1 MISKVIIALHVIL
14 TLVILALTVRILQD
28 EQNEE
33 SGIVQIL
40 LRKEARRF
48 VQVPDVVGSIATAVK
63 SAASSVVTAA
73 VASGESLVAAS
84 LPSRVSVG
92 TKYACVD
99 SECSAVPG
107 SAFHLVQYLVSFL
120 PSPEEAETLQE
131 LVDKC
136 PNLKTFL
143 SAGLGCALASTILL
157 LSGLKFR
164 LLRFVSLGLGT
175 VSVILFA
182 VAAGFAVSLYKT
194 AEAVADLLGVEASRG
209 DVFEASLADFVA
221 SLIMT
226 ALVLV
231 EIIL

>member
-92 TKYACVD
+92 T
-99 SECSAVPG
+99 
-107 SAFHLVQYLVSFL
+107 
-120 PSPEEAETLQE
+120 
-131 LVDKC
+131 
-136 PNLKTFL
+136 
-143 SAGLGCALASTILL
+143 I
-157 LSGLKFR
+157 
-164 LLRFVSLGLGT
+164 
-175 VSVILFA
+175 
-182 VAAGFAVSLYKT
+182 AAGFAVSLYKT